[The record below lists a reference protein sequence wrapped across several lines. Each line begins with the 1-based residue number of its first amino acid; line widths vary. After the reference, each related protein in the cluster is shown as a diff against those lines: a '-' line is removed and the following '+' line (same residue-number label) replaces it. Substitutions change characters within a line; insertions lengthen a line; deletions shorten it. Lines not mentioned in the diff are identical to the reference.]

1 MFPASG
7 DVIKINNNIPGERI
21 LVDETK
27 FCLALRNILDN
38 ALKYSQKNPR
48 VELSVT
54 KNTNLEFS
62 VKDNGSGISKKNI
75 EKIIE
80 PFFQAN
86 TTGSTMGFG
95 LGLTISRKIMEAH
108 KGSLKIQSELGKGSV
123 FTLLL
128 PT

>member
-1 MFPASG
+1 MG
-7 DVIKINNNIPGERI
+7 IN
-21 LVDETK
+21 
-27 FCLALRNILDN
+27 LRNLLDN